1 VALNPVNPI
10 ESASATATNGS
21 PTISV
26 TGGVDCSFIVPGF
39 VLQLGTRRIVTAIS
53 GTAPVS
59 GTSTITLAANWDQP
73 TTTDKLIGWNSY
85 ESLPN
90 IVNRIQNALG
100 NQTAIGELT
109 TNGLVERTGA
119 NAFSTVA
126 ITAFGKTLLDDADAA
141 AARTTLGAQAS
152 DATLTALAGVTTAS
166 NKIIYFT
173 GVDVAA
179 AADLSAYGRT
189 LIAAADAAAART
201 ALSAQAADATLTAL
215 AGVTTAANKIIYFT
229 GVDAAAAADLSAFG
243 RSVIAGADAAAVN
256 ALLGVQSKA
265 TTDLVAQLF
274 QRATLDLNFAT
285 NRHNVYGAFGPELT
299 ALTAAITTARNS
311 TATYQSPTVIG
322 SAAVNTPRITY
333 DAATG
338 NALGLLAEE
347 QRTNLLL
354 HSQYTGASGET
365 LPTGWSSTET
375 TGVTTTQASPRFA
388 GAIRITA
395 TGTAQRENIFQTVTL
410 VAATTYTLSAYF
422 AAGTV
427 ATDTVMRVTTSD
439 TPTGTLTLAG
449 SVIVAAG
456 VYSITFTTVSGGAYA
471 FRVGLGCTGNATGTV
486 IHETPQLEVGP
497 APTSYI
503 PTTTAQVT
511 RAADVIS
518 RALTTTNV
526 NAGSIF
532 IEFDLTSY
540 SKVGNTTIVSLNAA
554 TQSSERGFALT
565 VDSNSIQAW
574 IRSASSVSDTNITV
588 ADSLQQMKAIVS
600 FDNVDLKIL
609 VSVNGAVSERSI
621 ASAIDISSFVSN
633 LYISGGLRI
642 SGAPGVHSKTVKRC
656 TYFPRSMTAAEAQ
669 AITA

>member
-90 IVNRIQNALG
+90 IVNRIQNALA
-100 NQTAIGELT
+100 NQTAIGELS

-126 ITAFGKTLLDDADAA
+126 VTTFGKSLINAADAA
-141 AARTTLGAQAS
+141 AARTALSAQAS
-152 DATLTALAGVTTAS
+152 DATLTAMAGVTTAA

-173 GVDVAA
+173 GVDAAA

-189 LIAAADAAAART
+189 LIAAADATAART

-215 AGVTTAANKIIYFT
+215 AGVTTAANKVIYFT

-265 TTDLVAQLF
+265 TTELVAQLF

-299 ALTAAITTARNS
+299 ALTTAITTARNS
-311 TATYQSPTVIG
+311 TATYQTPTGIG
-322 SAAVNTPRITY
+322 SAAINTPRITY

-354 HSQYTGASGET
+354 QSHVFDNASWIKQAGAT
-365 LPTGWSSTET
+365 IAPN
-375 TGVTTTQASPRFA
+375 TTTAP
-388 GAIRITA
+388 
-395 TGTAQRENIFQTVTL
+395 
-410 VAATTYTLSAYF
+410 
-422 AAGTV
+422 
-427 ATDTVMRVTTSD
+427 D
-439 TPTGTLTLAG
+439 GTLTADTLTTNNGVSLNQSATATVGATYCQSVYIKAG
-449 SVIVAAG
+449 TITRLMVRDDTGAGRHIV
-456 VYSITFTTVSGGAYA
+456 V
-471 FRVGLGCTGNATGTV
+471 NPATGAVTSTSGTLVGHGVEAQQNGWLRVWLSYVADTAVVRMNIRSDAENAATV
-486 IHETPQLEVGP
+486 VLWGAQLEVGP

-511 RAADVIS
+511 RVGAFTTIANLAELAS
-518 RALTTTNV
+518 TLTEYTIIIQGKWIDDTV
-526 NAGSIF
+526 AFGF
-532 IEFDLTSY
+532 
-540 SKVGNTTIVSLNAA
+540 GNT
-554 TQSSERGFALT
+554 
-565 VDSNSIQAW
+565 
-574 IRSASSVSDTNITV
+574 
-588 ADSLQQMKAIVS
+588 
-600 FDNVDLKIL
+600 FDNCIYISSKQFNLRSSGSAAPVLSLPHTTDTPVKIA
-609 VSVNGAVSERSI
+609 VRVKSGDFAAAVNGAITGSSS
-621 ASAIDISSFVSN
+621 SAIALPAGMVRATIGSAPWEGSATLANSANGTVSR
-633 LYISGGLRI
+633 ITFIPRGL
-642 SGAPGVHSKTVKRC
+642 ANAELQAV
-656 TYFPRSMTAAEAQ
+656 TA
-669 AITA
+669 

>member
-90 IVNRIQNALG
+90 IVNRIQNALA
-100 NQTAIGELT
+100 NQTAIGELS

-126 ITAFGKTLLDDADAA
+126 VTTFGKSLINAADAA
-141 AARTTLGAQAS
+141 AARTALSAQAS
-152 DATLTALAGVTTAS
+152 DATLTAMAGVTTAA

-173 GVDVAA
+173 GVDAAA

-189 LIAAADAAAART
+189 LIAAADATAART
-201 ALSAQAADATLTAL
+201 ALSAQAADATLTAM

-229 GVDAAAAADLSAFG
+229 GADAAAAADLSAFG

-256 ALLGVQSKA
+256 ALLGVQAKA

-274 QRATLDLNFAT
+274 QRATLDLNFAA

-299 ALTAAITTARNS
+299 ALTPAITTARNS
-311 TATYQSPTVIG
+311 TATYQTPTVIG
-322 SAAVNTPRITY
+322 SAAINTPRITY

-338 NALGLLAEE
+338 NALGLLCEE

-365 LPTGWSSTET
+365 PPTGWLIFTN
-375 TGVTTTQASPRFA
+375 TGVTTTENSPRFS
-388 GAIRITA
+388 GAIRA
-395 TGTAQRENIFQTVTL
+395 KHTGTSQREAYYRALALTAN
-410 VAATTYTLSAYF
+410 TTYTFSAYF

-427 ATDTVMRVTTSD
+427 ADNTVLRAATEGGDS
-439 TPTGTLTLAG
+439 PTGTLTLSG
-449 SVIVAAG
+449 SSVTAAG
-456 VYSITFTTVSGGAYA
+456 TYSITFTTGSTGGTYG
-471 FRVGLGCTGNATGTV
+471 FYIGLGCTGNATGTV
-486 IHETPQLEVGP
+486 THETPQLEVGP

-511 RAADVIS
+511 RVAAFTTIANLAELAS
-518 RALTTTNV
+518 TLTEYTIIIQGKWIDDTV
-526 NAGSIF
+526 AFGF
-532 IEFDLTSY
+532 
-540 SKVGNTTIVSLNAA
+540 GNT
-554 TQSSERGFALT
+554 
-565 VDSNSIQAW
+565 
-574 IRSASSVSDTNITV
+574 
-588 ADSLQQMKAIVS
+588 
-600 FDNVDLKIL
+600 FDNCIYFAGKQFNLRSSGSAAPVLSLPHTTDTPVKIA
-609 VSVNGAVSERSI
+609 VRVKSGDFAAAVNGAITGSSS
-621 ASAIDISSFVSN
+621 SAIALPAGMVRATIGSAPWEGSATLANSANGTVSR
-633 LYISGGLRI
+633 ITFIPRGLTN
-642 SGAPGVHSKTVKRC
+642 AELQAV
-656 TYFPRSMTAAEAQ
+656 TA
-669 AITA
+669 